1 MTKHLCSY
9 AVKEALFSPQE
20 CADIIALGESLDLRA
35 GAIEEREGDKKVD
48 VVGRN
53 CELVWVQRAK
63 SPDWKWV
70 FDRVDGAVKELNDST
85 WQFDV
90 GGTRSIQYTSYGFGN
105 FYGAHFDNGSK
116 QTKHRKLSVSV
127 QLSSPKD
134 YWGGA
139 LRLWSMNESVHASK
153 GQGNMV
159 LFPSY
164 LMHVAKPVLWG
175 TRKVLV
181 SFISGPKPLK

>member
-9 AVKEALFSPQE
+9 AVKSALFTPDE
-20 CADIIALGESLDLRA
+20 CARIVEMGESLDLKP
-35 GAIEEREGDKKVD
+35 GAIEELEGGKKVD

-53 CELVWVQRAK
+53 CELVWVQRRK

-70 FDRVDGAVKELNDST
+70 FDRVDEAIEELNGST
-85 WQFDV
+85 WQFEINP
-90 GGTRSIQYTSYGFGN
+90 TKSIQYTSYGFGN

-127 QLSSPKD
+127 QLSDPSD

-139 LRLWSMNESVHASK
+139 LRLWSMNESTTASK
-153 GQGNMV
+153 GQGDMV

-164 LMHVAKPVLWG
+164 LMHVAKPVLRG

-181 SFISGPKPLK
+181 SFITGETPLR